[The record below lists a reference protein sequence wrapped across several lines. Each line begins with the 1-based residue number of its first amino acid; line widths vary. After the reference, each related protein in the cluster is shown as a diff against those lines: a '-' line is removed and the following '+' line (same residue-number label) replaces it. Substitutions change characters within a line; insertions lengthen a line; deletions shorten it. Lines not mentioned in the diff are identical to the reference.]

1 MKRYP
6 NMHIVRWRIITLLAG
21 LLVICAQVLCV
32 LPARAAT
39 CSPGIAFDASGG
51 SASCDMGGLA
61 QINAGALTLANDT
74 DATVPG
80 SPFTLTG
87 TPVLANFSVSNIAR
101 DHRGST
107 NGWAEEASSNGLVG
121 PLSTLPLNLTSLDP
135 SSSCTS
141 GTCPPVTFTPVTPL
155 TATPARFLAAG
166 NAGHTIV
173 VDGDY
178 TNKVNGTF
186 TIPAGSAS
194 GVYTAVV
201 TITLLN
207 SF

>member
-1 MKRYP
+1 MRSHL
-6 NMHIVRWRIITLLAG
+6 NMHVANWRTIALLAG
-21 LLVICAQVLCV
+21 LLAICAQTLWL
-32 LPARAAT
+32 LPARAVS
-39 CSPGIAFDASGG
+39 CNPGLALDASGG
-51 SASCDMGGLA
+51 SASCDMGVLA
-61 QINAGALTLANDT
+61 QINAGVLTLANDT

-87 TPVLANFSVSNIAR
+87 VPVLATFSFNNFVR

-107 NGWAEEASSNGLVG
+107 DGWAVEAASTGLVG
-121 PLSTLPLNLTSLDP
+121 SLSTLPLNLVSLDP
-135 SSSCTS
+135 SSSCVS

-155 TATPARFLAAG
+155 TAVPARFIAAG
-166 NAGHTIV
+166 NVLHTIV

-178 TNKVNGTF
+178 TSKINGNF
-186 TIPAGSAS
+186 TIPSGAAS